1 MYLAI
6 QREVIVY
13 AKVSFRLTNGNQPLI
28 LVPTLVNGQGPFD
41 FILDTG
47 AGACFLSPELA
58 QKLDVRATETKE
70 AAGAGGKVRI
80 DLGNVQSMS
89 VGRVTVEN
97 IKVGITPELARISAC
112 CGTKIDGGL
121 GHNFFQD
128 FRLKLDYR
136 NRLLTLHGGQIYPDT
151 QDVGKAAPVGFRLAH
166 PSKPLAVLPV
176 LVNGSG
182 PHPFILDTGAS
193 TTMLS
198 THLAKNLDV
207 SQSGSPALTGAGGM
221 ASASLGTLRTLTIG
235 STELENIQVV
245 ISDFLD
251 NLSRLIETEVK
262 GIIGYNALSQFSVT
276 IDYPQATLSLSP

>member
-89 VGRVTVEN
+89 VGRATVEN
-97 IKVGITPELARISAC
+97 IKVGITPELAKISAC

-121 GHNFFQD
+121 GYNFFRD
-128 FRLKLDYR
+128 FSLTLDYR
-136 NRLLTLHGGQIYPDT
+136 NRLLTLHGGQLYPDT
-151 QDVGKAAPVGFRLAH
+151 QDAAQIGFRLAH
-166 PSKPLAVLPV
+166 PSKPLAVVPV

-198 THLAKNLDV
+198 THLADDLGVLRSDA
-207 SQSGSPALTGAGGM
+207 PALTGAGGT
-221 ASASLGTLRTLTIG
+221 ASASLGTLRTLKIG

-251 NLSRLIETEVK
+251 NLSHLIETEVK
-262 GIIGYNALSQFSVT
+262 GIIGYNALSHYVVT
-276 IDYPQATLSLSP
+276 IDYPRAILGLSP